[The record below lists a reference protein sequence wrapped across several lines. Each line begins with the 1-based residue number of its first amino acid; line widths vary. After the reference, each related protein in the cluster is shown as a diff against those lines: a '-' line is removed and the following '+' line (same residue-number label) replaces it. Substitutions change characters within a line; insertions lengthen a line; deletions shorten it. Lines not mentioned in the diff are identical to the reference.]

1 MRIGLMGGTFDPI
14 HNGHLFIAEA
24 ARVQCGLDRILFFP
38 NNQPAPV
45 LNKTTPA
52 DGETRLRLVEL
63 AIEGNAFF
71 ESSRV
76 ELDRP
81 GASYAFDTL
90 VQLQKENPD
99 AELYYIVGADS
110 IEQVLTWHRGA
121 ELFALCR
128 FIAAS
133 RPGFDFATVRERL
146 SPRQLERVTFLELP
160 GLHIASR
167 DLSSRVEQGLPIR
180 YLVPEAVCREIE
192 NLNLYRA
199 SLPAGENHS

>member
-1 MRIGLMGGTFDPI
+1 MGGTFDPI

-24 ARVQCGLDRILFFP
+24 ARMQCGLDKVLFFP

-45 LNKTTPA
+45 LNKAMPS
-52 DGETRLRLVEL
+52 DGETRLRLVNL

-76 ELDRP
+76 ELERN
-81 GASYAFDTL
+81 GISYAFDTL

-99 AELYYIVGADS
+99 AGLYYIVGADS
-110 IEQVLTWHRGA
+110 MEQVLTWHRGA
-121 ELFALCR
+121 ELFELCH
-128 FIAAS
+128 FVAAT
-133 RPGFDFATVRERL
+133 RPGFDFATARGKL

-167 DLSSRVEQGLPIR
+167 DLRSRAEQGLPIR
-180 YLVPEAVCREIE
+180 YLVPEAVWREIE

-199 SLPAGENHS
+199 VEPAGEHHS